1 MKNILFIILLLST
14 TAKASECENAVSAFK
29 SELKEIDLDYKKRN
43 SSYSLWRV
51 LDEVQYDENTIEVCK
66 SIDWTHDF
74 IWEYRHN
81 ARKCIK
87 SIKKIRKICP
97 DSPFLDEQE
106 GRCEL
111 FQKDAQDKLDK
122 LLWETDQFYETMNC
136 TYINNPP
143 DIDWG

>member
-1 MKNILFIILLLST
+1 MKKTILLSLLIVS
-14 TAKASECENAVSAFK
+14 SVSASDCGRLISEFK
-29 SELKEIDLDYKKRN
+29 SDLKKRDLDYKKRN

-51 LDEVQYDENTIEVCK
+51 LDEVQNDENTIEVCK

-74 IWEYRHN
+74 IWNYRHD
-81 ARKCIK
+81 ARTCLK
-87 SIKKIRKICP
+87 SIEKIRKDCP
-97 DSPFLDEQE
+97 NNQFLDEQE
-106 GRCEL
+106 GKCDQ

-136 TYINNPP
+136 SYINNPP